1 MMTHKLLLAAL
12 MGSVC
17 ISCGHPPHK
26 GGSEKEALGKL
37 LFHDTSLS
45 EPSGQSCATCHAVSR
60 GFADEQSRAISE
72 GAVQGL
78 FSQRNSM
85 SVCYAAFV
93 PELHYDD
100 EDESYVGGLFWDGRS
115 PSLQDQAGV
124 PLLNPVE
131 MGNKDKQ
138 MVAEKVRRTPY
149 YDRLIRIYG
158 ETGNADS
165 LFAYV
170 TDALAAYQSSKEINP
185 FTSKYDAYKKGNYQL
200 TAQEARGKEL
210 FKEKGQCA
218 ECHVL
223 DRDKRAHRTLFT
235 DHTYDNLGIPKL
247 PDHSHYKVPA
257 EYFLLTADSVDLG
270 LGAIVNAE
278 SENGKYRV
286 PTLRNVE
293 LTAPYGH
300 NGYFKTLEEIVHFY
314 NVRDVSDDFPP
325 AEYPATVNK
334 DELGNLGLT
343 QEEEADIVAFMKT
356 LTDGYMKVHR
366 SEKR

>member
-1 MMTHKLLLAAL
+1 MP
-12 MGSVC
+12 
-17 ISCGHPPHK
+17 I
-26 GGSEKEALGKL
+26 
-37 LFHDTSLS
+37 
-45 EPSGQSCATCHAVSR
+45 
-60 GFADEQSRAISE
+60 
-72 GAVQGL
+72 
-78 FSQRNSM
+78 
-85 SVCYAAFV
+85 
-93 PELHYDD
+93 
-100 EDESYVGGLFWDGRS
+100 
-115 PSLQDQAGV
+115 
-124 PLLNPVE
+124 
-131 MGNKDKQ
+131 
-138 MVAEKVRRTPY
+138 
-149 YDRLIRIYG
+149 
-158 ETGNADS
+158 
-165 LFAYV
+165 
-170 TDALAAYQSSKEINP
+170 
-185 FTSKYDAYKKGNYQL
+185 KKGNYQL

-247 PDHSHYKVPA
+247 PDHPHYKVPA